1 MNKQNKVQKMYIKC
15 LKLNL
20 VAIATNKNEQ
30 WKEQHIMYMLF
41 FIYAYS
47 MPANNCDVK
56 RE

>member
-1 MNKQNKVQKMYIKC
+1 MYIKC